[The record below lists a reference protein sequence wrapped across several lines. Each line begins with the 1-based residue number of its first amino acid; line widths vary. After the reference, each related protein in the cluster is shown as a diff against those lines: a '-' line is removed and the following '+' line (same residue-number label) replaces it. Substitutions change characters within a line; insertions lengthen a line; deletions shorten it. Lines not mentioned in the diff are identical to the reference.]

1 MSFIQKGVY
10 TVQITDT
17 CVRLLLVN
25 RLFSRLKIGF
35 TKEDYS
41 LETGTEGI
49 HRTLSLHGDLKKYPV
64 ALLLPIHYFSFFSFV
79 VPGDVEEKELHEW
92 VESYIHTNI
101 TEYELHENRHLLF
114 LNNSNYHC
122 LIISIPKTTIAQ
134 ISLLSEQLLLNIVYI
149 GCGIES
155 AGLGLADD
163 ELFKQIVYLE
173 GISTD
178 KSPIRLSFESG
189 LMCDVSD
196 TSVTTSDIAII
207 TTVDLEQV
215 EQVCIN
221 GNSMAS
227 DLVIPYGAGLNQLL
241 SLGSNCNF
249 MDSAQIQNGHRK
261 LAKRQC
267 QRMFIIL
274 AFVFLLLYVFT
285 RIGVSLIG
293 EESLT
298 NAKDNKQQRIDQ
310 LTAEISILRN
320 QKAQVDSIRGRFSR
334 VSTDLEVIGRSIPI
348 GMTLS
353 ELSMSQT
360 GEIREMI
367 IRGDATSESE
377 VLLLVRD
384 LSSTRLFREV
394 SIKRIYSQNS
404 AGEAM
409 DGIKDLS
416 FELSL
421 SYRGDN

>member
-35 TKEDYS
+35 TEEDIN
-41 LETGTEGI
+41 LETGTEVI
-49 HRTLSLHGDLKKYPV
+49 HRTLTLHRDLKKYPV
-64 ALLLPIHYFSFFSFV
+64 ALVLPIHYFSFFRFV

-92 VESYIHTNI
+92 VESYINTNI
-101 TEYELHENRHLLF
+101 TEYDLYEYRHLLF

-122 LIISIPKTTIAQ
+122 IIISIPKTTIAQ
-134 ISLLSEQLLLNIVYI
+134 FSLLSEQLSLNIVYI

-155 AGLGLADD
+155 VGLGLADD
-163 ELFKQIVYLE
+163 ELFNQIVYLE
-173 GISTD
+173 GISTE
-178 KSPIRLSFESG
+178 KSPVKLSFETG
-189 LMCDVSD
+189 FMCDVSD
-196 TSVTTSDIAII
+196 TPLTTTNMPIFSSDQEKQIG
-207 TTVDLEQV
+207 
-215 EQVCIN
+215 QVCIN
-221 GNSMAS
+221 GNSMSS

-241 SLGSNCNF
+241 SLGNNCNF

-267 QRMFIIL
+267 QRTFIIL
-274 AFVFLLLYVFT
+274 SLVFLLLLVFT

-298 NAKDNKQQRIDQ
+298 NAKDNKQKRIDQ
-310 LTAEISILRN
+310 LTSEISILRN

-353 ELSMSQT
+353 ELSMTQN

-394 SIKRIYSQNS
+394 SIKRIYSKNS